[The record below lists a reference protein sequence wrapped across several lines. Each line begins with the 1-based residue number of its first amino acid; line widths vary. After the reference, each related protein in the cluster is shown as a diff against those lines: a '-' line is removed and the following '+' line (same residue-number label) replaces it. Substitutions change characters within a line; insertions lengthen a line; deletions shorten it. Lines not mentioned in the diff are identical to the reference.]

1 MKEDTADW
9 CDENVKIVCELFA
22 EQVRENNRS
31 GSHLSKLSNVIE
43 KFKTRT
49 GLSYTKLQ
57 FKNKWDK
64 LKKDYNNWKQL
75 GRETGCGWSADKKI
89 V

>member
-31 GSHLSKLSNVIE
+31 GSHLSKLGYTNVIE

-49 GLSYTKLQ
+49 GLSYTKL
-57 FKNKWDK
+57 
-64 LKKDYNNWKQL
+64 
-75 GRETGCGWSADKKI
+75 
-89 V
+89 